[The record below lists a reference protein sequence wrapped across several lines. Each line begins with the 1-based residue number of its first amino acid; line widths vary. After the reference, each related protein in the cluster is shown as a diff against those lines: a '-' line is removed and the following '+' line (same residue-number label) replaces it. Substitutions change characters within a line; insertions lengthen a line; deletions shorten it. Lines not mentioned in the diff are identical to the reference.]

1 MRLKLADLFFDA
13 EVLEHSLDCDALLSN
28 LHVDREN
35 LEYSEL
41 EKYQLQHELIRSNA
55 ILLDAKRLY
64 CNVWRVRA
72 SVAGREPVRKR

>member
-1 MRLKLADLFFDA
+1 MIGLKLADLFFDA

-41 EKYQLQHELIRSNA
+41 EKYQLQHELIRSKTQFFWMRSVSIGMFGA
-55 ILLDAKRLY
+55 FVRLS
-64 CNVWRVRA
+64 RGE
-72 SVAGREPVRKR
+72 SQ